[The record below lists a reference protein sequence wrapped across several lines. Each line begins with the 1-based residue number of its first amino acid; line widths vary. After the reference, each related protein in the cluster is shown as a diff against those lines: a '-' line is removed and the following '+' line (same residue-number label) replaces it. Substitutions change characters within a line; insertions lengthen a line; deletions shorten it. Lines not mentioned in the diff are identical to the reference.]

1 MRRKQRPLTT
11 IYEVY
16 NTSNDDV
23 HTGTYTALAER
34 LQRAAGKPITR
45 RERQTEHAHL
55 HRCTQAAYPLAL
67 RITIKA
73 TQKESANND

>member
-1 MRRKQRPLTT
+1 MKPAPT

-16 NTSNDDV
+16 NTSSTAV
-23 HTGTYTALAER
+23 HIGTYTVLAER

-45 RERQTEHAHL
+45 HNRQTEHAHL

-73 TQKESANND
+73 TQRDEK

>member
-1 MRRKQRPLTT
+1 MTTSQAT

-16 NTSNDDV
+16 NTHNNDV
-23 HTGTYTALAER
+23 HTGTYTALAAR
-34 LQRAAGKPITR
+34 LQQAAGKPITR
-45 RERQTEHAHL
+45 HPRQTEAAHL

-73 TQKESANND
+73 TQKEEK

>member
-1 MRRKQRPLTT
+1 MKT

-16 NTSNDDV
+16 NTSGPDIHV
-23 HTGTYTALAER
+23 GTYAVLADR
-34 LQRAAGKPITR
+34 LQRATGKPITR
-45 RERQTEHAHL
+45 HPRQTEAAHL

-73 TQKESANND
+73 TQKEDK

>member
-16 NTSNDDV
+16 NTSSPDV
-23 HTGTYTALAER
+23 HVGTYAVLADR
-34 LQRAAGKPITR
+34 LQRATGKPITR
-45 RERQTEHAHL
+45 HPRQTEAAHL
-55 HRCTQAAYPLAL
+55 HRCARAAYPLAL

-73 TQKESANND
+73 TKEEK

>member
-1 MRRKQRPLTT
+1 MKPAPT

-16 NTSNDDV
+16 NTHNNDV
-23 HTGTYTALAER
+23 HIGTYTVLAER

-45 RERQTEHAHL
+45 HHRQTEHAHL
-55 HRCTQAAYPLAL
+55 HRCTRAAYPLAL

-73 TQKESANND
+73 ITQEEK

>member
-1 MRRKQRPLTT
+1 MKPTST

-16 NTSNDDV
+16 NTHNNDV
-23 HTGTYTALAER
+23 HIGTYHVLTER

-45 RERQTEHAHL
+45 HHHQTEAAHL
-55 HRCTQAAYPLAL
+55 HRCTQAAYPTAL

-73 TQKESANND
+73 TQKDEK